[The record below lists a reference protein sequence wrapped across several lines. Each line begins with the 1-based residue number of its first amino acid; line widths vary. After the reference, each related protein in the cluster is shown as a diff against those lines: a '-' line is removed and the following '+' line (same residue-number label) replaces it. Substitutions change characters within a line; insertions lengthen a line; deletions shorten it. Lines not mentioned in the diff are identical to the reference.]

1 MSDATFVKFGAVV
14 ESTFGTTPAS
24 ALQLVNV
31 TSVDMK
37 QSRDVSRPNI
47 LTGDRRRYEN
57 RVLRKSGDLV
67 LPAPLQYEN
76 MLQFH
81 EGLQNNARASAVT
94 VTATTISFDS
104 STETIADS
112 ANGFGSFAVGDW
124 VYVSGAGD
132 AGNNGWK
139 GPVLTASAA
148 ALTFPN
154 QQITATAVATPSIT
168 IKTRRLLDGTTLKS
182 YSTEWRDDDPSV
194 TNEFRNATGMRV
206 GSIEWNWSQGS
217 WATEQVTLM
226 GKVPAMAS
234 ATIGTGAA
242 TAAPTTGFMNAVDD
256 FQTILFG
263 TDSTASTFSA
273 TATDLRVTV
282 TNTQTPIYGLGTV
295 GPSNIHVGPQDIA
308 VSMTLYY
315 DDNARTIQDLVE
327 AHTTCWM
334 GFDVVDPDGNRM
346 AFSIPAMKP
355 DVGDPEIGEAGS
367 LISLPLTFS
376 GHDPAKDSGSLSTSI
391 PYQFGIFYVA

>member
-1 MSDATFVKFGAVV
+1 MSDATYVKFGTV
-14 ESTFGTTPAS
+14 EESAYGTTPAS
-24 ALQLVNV
+24 ALQLINV
-31 TSVDMK
+31 TSVDLK

-47 LTGDRRRYEN
+47 LVGNRRRYEN

-76 MLQFH
+76 MLLFH
-81 EGLQNNARASAVT
+81 EGLQNAARSAAVS

-104 STETIADS
+104 GTETIGDS
-112 ANGFGSFAVGDW
+112 GAGFGNFAVGDW

-139 GPVLTASAA
+139 GPVLTKSAS

-154 QQITATAVATPSIT
+154 GQITATAVATPSVT
-168 IKTRRLLDGTTLKS
+168 IKTRRLLDSTTLKS
-182 YSTEWRDDDPSV
+182 YSVEWQDADPSV
-194 TNEFRNATGMRV
+194 TNEFRSGTGYRV
-206 GSIEWNWSQGS
+206 GSIEWAWSQGS

-226 GKVPAMAS
+226 GQVPAMAS

-242 TAAPTTGFMNAVDD
+242 TAAKTTGFMNAVDD

-263 TDSTASTFSA
+263 TNSSSSSFAA

-282 TNTQTPIYGLGTV
+282 TNTQTPVYGLGTV
-295 GPSNIHVGPQDIA
+295 GPSQIHVGPQDIS

-315 DDNARTIQDLVE
+315 DDDARTIQDLVE

-367 LISLPLTFS
+367 LISLPITWS